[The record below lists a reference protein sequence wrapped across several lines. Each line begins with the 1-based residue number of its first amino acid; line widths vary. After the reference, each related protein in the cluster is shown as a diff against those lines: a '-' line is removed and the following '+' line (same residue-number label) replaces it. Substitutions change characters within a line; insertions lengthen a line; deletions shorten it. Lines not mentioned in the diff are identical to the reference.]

1 MTFLKVS
8 LVLLG
13 GCAMLLSGFF
23 TAIYAETE
31 PTKTIAKISTVLG
44 LVICA
49 LGILSA
55 IHFLGQM

>member
-13 GCAMLLSGFF
+13 GCAMLLGGFF

-31 PTKTIAKISTVLG
+31 PIKTIAKVFAVLG

-49 LGILSA
+49 LGVLSA
-55 IHFLGQM
+55 FHFLGQM